1 MNSIKIDKPNRN
13 EIMSYDREQINS
25 LKDIGDK
32 IANGSSAFLK
42 AEYKVMSIFI
52 GVFGILVWVIVD
64 YLGQSSAKREF
75 RFYATIAYVIG
86 SITSMFCGW
95 IGMSVAVKANY
106 RVTYK
111 AIESLEG
118 AFQTAYAAGSV
129 MGFSLI
135 SVSMMI
141 MTGL

>member
-1 MNSIKIDKPNRN
+1 
-13 EIMSYDREQINS
+13 MSYDREAING
-25 LKDIGDK
+25 LKNIGDK
-32 IANGSSAFLK
+32 IANGANAFLK
-42 AEYKVMSIFI
+42 AEYKVMCIFI
-52 GVFGILVWVIVD
+52 AIFGILVWVIVD
-64 YLGQSSAKREF
+64 YLGQISAKREI

-86 SITSMFCGW
+86 SVTSMFCGW

>member
-1 MNSIKIDKPNRN
+1 MT
-13 EIMSYDREQINS
+13 
-25 LKDIGDK
+25 
-32 IANGSSAFLK
+32 
-42 AEYKVMSIFI
+42 IFI